1 MPPDT
6 PGLSDDEDYHQ
17 EILQCFPTLEQKRSL
32 SRHLHQAIDSLPE
45 QPSKLQA
52 LLVWLD
58 ALIETGEAQALVVP
72 VRAGREI
79 VEQKRVDK
87 TTYRLEK
94 IKCGKQ
100 GCKCADGELHGPYW
114 YSYRKESGKLK
125 SRYVGKN
132 LKTDE

>member
-1 MPPDT
+1 MPPDASN
-6 PGLSDDEDYHQ
+6 PPDAEDYQQ
-17 EILQCFPTLEQKRSL
+17 EILQCFPTLKQKRSL
-32 SRHLHQAIDSLPE
+32 SRHLHQAIESLPE

-58 ALIETGEAQALVVP
+58 AIIDTEEAHALVVP

-79 VEQKRVDK
+79 VEQKRVGK

-100 GCKCADGELHGPYW
+100 G
-114 YSYRKESGKLK
+114 
-125 SRYVGKN
+125 
-132 LKTDE
+132 